1 MLVGL
6 LAGDDADNESFR
18 AFWTFDLAKVKSSD
32 VQKATLT
39 FTQKRT
45 GGDPFSLSNL
55 GLGLGG
61 IRVWIVRYDPTALP
75 RFGVATITEVQE
87 LFVPELAGEPLRASP
102 AEFDIT
108 TYVERI
114 GQNMATDDLVQLMV
128 GFQKTSNNDGKA
140 DFMEWEKAAITVTYV
155 RV

>member
-1 MLVGL
+1 M
-6 LAGDDADNESFR
+6 LAGDDANNESFR
-18 AFWTFDLAKVKSSD
+18 AFWTFDLGKVKSSD
-32 VQKATLT
+32 IQKATLS
-39 FTQKRT
+39 FTHKRT
-45 GGDPFSLSNL
+45 AGDPFSLSSL

-61 IRVWIVRYDPTALP
+61 IRVWIVRYDPTGLP

-102 AEFDIT
+102 VEFDIT

-114 GQNMATDDLVQLMV
+114 GQNMATDDFVQLMV

-140 DFMEWEKAAITVTYV
+140 DFVEWEKATVTVTYAPV
-155 RV
+155 